1 VQHESVAQSELA
13 FDFQA
18 VIEWKPKLVP
28 NPRAGGSIRSLT
40 LLFDSIAFLATE
52 NTGCEIFLLP
62 PRSRTTSFSY
72 DNNGPGCLR
81 LKNRR
86 QRDHFQVGRVHQLD
100 AEKFSLA
107 NANGPRLLR
116 D

>member
-1 VQHESVAQSELA
+1 MQHESVAQSELA

-40 LLFDSIAFLATE
+40 LLFDSIAFLATG
-52 NTGCEIFLLP
+52 NTGCDIFLLP
-62 PRSRTTSFSY
+62 PPSFSY
-72 DNNGPGCLR
+72 DNNDPGCLR